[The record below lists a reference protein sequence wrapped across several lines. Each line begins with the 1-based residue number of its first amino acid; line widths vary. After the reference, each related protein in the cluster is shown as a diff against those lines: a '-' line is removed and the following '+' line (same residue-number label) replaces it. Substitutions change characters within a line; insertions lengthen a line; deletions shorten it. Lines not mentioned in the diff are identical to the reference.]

1 MESSKPERFQFKPDH
16 PRGVDRYID
25 YFGDGTTIDAASSI
39 FADLTAGLAAGD
51 GAPAD
56 DRQS

>member
-1 MESSKPERFQFKPDH
+1 MVSAKPERFHFKPDH

-25 YFGDGTTIDAASSI
+25 YFGDGTIIDAAPSI
-39 FADLTAGLAAGD
+39 SADLTADLTAGD
-51 GAPAD
+51 GVPA